1 MREQGD
7 MTIYYVNSAT
17 GANTNAGTSEDVPFA
32 SFSAVESLK
41 LKPGDSVLLAAGS
54 VFNDQ
59 LDLKYS
65 GTVDAPITIGSYG
78 IGDAPVIHSPNDGIH
93 SLYASNIVIENIAIS
108 DTSGAAIYA
117 GYVSNWTVRNVEVD
131 HTGLSKSGSITFR
144 TGSNITI
151 ENSTINDVNGDGI
164 WIEKIN
170 GVTLLNNTVTNA
182 HGTAADAVQLN
193 DSKNI
198 VISGNTFDQTG
209 AVTPKGVLTLVRP
222 VDAMIEG
229 NTIIGGGFGIS
240 AQAGTNVAIHD
251 NDISGYGGYS
261 WSYAIGLGDQGDTRN
276 YDISGNYIHDG
287 VWGVSVSA
295 AGTTT
300 YVRDG
305 IDIYG
310 NLFDDLTQAAL
321 KVDRPASGSFH
332 DNFIAS
338 DVTPYSIS
346 PSIIAAGTFPVSD
359 NTTIEEGGVTLA
371 SADSLAATDASINL
385 VSDTGL
391 TSHDGLKLSADKTAS
406 DKAGA
411 QHDDP
416 VGENGV
422 SDGTLLLRHFGQA
435 AFEKHGPTLGNG
447 DHGVTIEAADLVGP
461 ENGSGIFHQEI
472 AAQPFHHS
480 QADAPTVSILQ
491 DGMLH

>member
-7 MTIYYVNSAT
+7 MTIYYVNSVT
-17 GANTNAGTSEDVPFA
+17 GANTNAGTTEDAPFA

-41 LKPGDSVLLAAGS
+41 LQPGDSVLLAAGS

-78 IGDAPVIHSPNDGIH
+78 VGDAPVIHSPNDGIH
-93 SLYASNIVIENIAIS
+93 SLYASNIVIEDITIS
-108 DTSGAAIYA
+108 DTAGAAIYA

-164 WIEKIN
+164 WIEKIT

-193 DSKNI
+193 DSSNI
-198 VISGNTFDQTG
+198 VISGNHLDQTG

-222 VDAMIEG
+222 VDAVIEG

-261 WSYAIGLGDQGDTRN
+261 WSYAVGLGDQGDTRN

-287 VWGVSVSA
+287 AWGVSVSA

-300 YVRDG
+300 YIRED

-310 NLFDDLTQAAL
+310 NFFDDLTQAAL

-359 NTTIEEGGVTLA
+359 NTIVEEGATLA
-371 SADSLAATDASINL
+371 SADSLVAADA
-385 VSDTGL
+385 GL
-391 TSHDGLKLSADKTAS
+391 TSHDGSTLNFDKTAS
-406 DKAGA
+406 DKSAVH
-411 QHDDP
+411 HDDP

-422 SDGTLLLRHFGQA
+422 SDGTLLLRHFAKA
-435 AFEKHGPTLGNG
+435 AFEKHGLPLGNG
-447 DHGVTIEAADLVGP
+447 DHTTEVADLAGP
-461 ENGSGIFHQEI
+461 ENGSGLSHHEI
-472 AAQPFHHS
+472 EPQPLHHS
-480 QADAPTVSILQ
+480 HADGPIVSILQ
-491 DGMLH
+491 DDLLY

>member
-1 MREQGD
+1 
-7 MTIYYVNSAT
+7 MTVYYVNSAT
-17 GANTNAGTSEDVPFA
+17 GSNTNAGTSADAPFA
-32 SFSAVESLK
+32 SFWAVENLK
-41 LKPGDSVLLAAGS
+41 LQPGDSVLLAAGT
-54 VFNDQ
+54 VYNDQ

-78 IGDAPVIHSPNDGIH
+78 VGDAPVIHSPNDGIH
-93 SLYASNIVIENIAIS
+93 SLYASNIVIENIKIS
-108 DTSGAAIYA
+108 DTGGAAIYG

-131 HTGLSKSGSITFR
+131 HTGLTKSGSITFR

-164 WIEKIN
+164 WIEKIK

-193 DSKNI
+193 DSSNI
-198 VISGNTFDQTG
+198 VISGNYFDQTG

-222 VDAMIEG
+222 VDAVIEG

-240 AQAGTNVAIHD
+240 AQAGTNIAILD

-261 WSYAIGLGDQGDTRN
+261 WSYAVGLGDSGDTRN

-287 VWGVSVSA
+287 VWGVSVSS
-295 AGTTT
+295 AGTAT
-300 YVRDG
+300 YVREG

-338 DVTPYSIS
+338 DVTPYNIS
-346 PSIIAAGTFPVSD
+346 PTVIAAGTFPVSD
-359 NTTIEEGGVTLA
+359 NTTIEEGFTTLA
-371 SADSLAATDASINL
+371 SADSLVTTDAS
-385 VSDTGL
+385 VSHMCDAGL
-391 TSHDGLKLSADKTAS
+391 TSHDGINLTSDQTAS
-406 DKAGA
+406 DKAGP
-411 QHDDP
+411 QNDL
-416 VGENGV
+416 VRENGV
-422 SDGTLLLRHFGQA
+422 SDGTLLLRHFGEP
-435 AFEKHGPTLGNG
+435 AFEKHGLTPGNG
-447 DHGVTIEAADLVGP
+447 DHGVTIEAADLAGP
-461 ENGSGIFHQEI
+461 ESGGGISHNET
-472 AAQPFHHS
+472 APVPLHHAE
-480 QADAPTVSILQ
+480 ADAPTSSILQ
-491 DGMLH
+491 DSLLH